1 MRIVAIAVLFALA
14 ACTPGEDLAE
24 GTPIE
29 CALGGAAGF
38 TEECLMERQTRE
50 NQRLLIVRHPDG
62 AFRRFEIGVPEQGLI
77 TADGVEQAIVDR
89 SDGFVEVR
97 VGPDRY
103 RLPIAE

>member
-1 MRIVAIAVLFALA
+1 MKLRALFLVPLLA
-14 ACTPGEDLAE
+14 ACAPGEDLPD

-38 TEECLMERQTRE
+38 TADCLMEQEARQDE
-50 NQRLLIVRHPDG
+50 RLLIVRHPDG
-62 AFRRFEIGVPEQGLI
+62 AFRRFEIGVPERGLI

-89 SDGFVEVR
+89 GDGYVEVR

-103 RLPIAE
+103 RLPISE